1 MNRVDCLKY
10 DMIFDV
16 FFNRTWHQK
25 IWKWKTTSKKLKM
38 EDDLKH
44 LENGR
49 WPQKIWKW
57 KMTFFWKKKTT
68 LIIKEP
74 TKIKSKTNHSGTA
87 LGNPVF
93 NTFLLLPLTK
103 HSTEEVVKIQTQ
115 PTAQFNRIEVAL
127 HSYSDIHLPPPPQE
141 LSLLYCN

>member
-1 MNRVDCLKY
+1 
-10 DMIFDV
+10 
-16 FFNRTWHQK
+16 
-25 IWKWKTTSKKLKM
+25 
-38 EDDLKH
+38 
-44 LENGR
+44 
-49 WPQKIWKW
+49 
-57 KMTFFWKKKTT
+57 MTFFWKKKTT

-103 HSTEEVVKIQTQ
+103 EEVVKIQTQ

-127 HSYSDIHLPPPPQE
+127 HDYSDIHLPPPHQE
-141 LSLLYCN
+141 LSLSVVLKLNETRCLDSSPLCLLVAHRRLPFNALWSRATNSLGKKL